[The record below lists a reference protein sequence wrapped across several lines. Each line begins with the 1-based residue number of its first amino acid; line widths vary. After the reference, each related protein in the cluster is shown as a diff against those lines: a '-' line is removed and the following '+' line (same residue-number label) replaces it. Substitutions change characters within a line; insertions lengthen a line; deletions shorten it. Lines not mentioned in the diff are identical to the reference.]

1 MTDYG
6 EPRRPAM
13 DPLLSGVEEAMAAG
27 YRTVEYVFDAF
38 AESLR
43 RRPVTGYAGRAAE
56 SRRHA
61 PAAGRRTARA
71 AAPRATTTR
80 TGSPIEPRGSAEG
93 RGYRRGPSQE
103 PAPLSGGLADL
114 VVEFFDLFGEIV
126 QDVVGGVGG
135 EIYHDEI
142 PRLELRAVR
151 GEKSTKL
158 KFRFTNTGSSALTGL
173 GFETTPLLSA
183 AERIEPDAISFG
195 DLPPGTR
202 VAPGGSVLVKL
213 KVALSDGQQPGI
225 YRGVIVATSTPR
237 TGRPVG
243 EAALDAWALV
253 EIDIKA
259 TDSSESISFVAETE
273 ET

>member
-13 DPLLSGVEEAMAAG
+13 DPLLSGVEEAMEAG

-43 RRPVTGYAGRAAE
+43 RRPVSGYEGRATGP
-56 SRRHA
+56 RRHA
-61 PAAGRRTARA
+61 PTAGRRSARA
-71 AAPRATTTR
+71 AASRVGTTR
-80 TGSPIEPRGSAEG
+80 TGSPIEPGGSAER

-114 VVEFFDLFGEIV
+114 VVEFLDLFGEIV

-135 EIYHDEI
+135 EIYRDEV
-142 PRLELRAVR
+142 PRLELRAVP

-173 GFETTPLLSA
+173 GFETTALLNA

-195 DLPPGTR
+195 GLPPGTR
-202 VAPGGSVLVKL
+202 VAPGGSVLVEL
-213 KVALSDGQQPGI
+213 EVALPDDQQPGI

-253 EIDIKA
+253 EVDIEA
-259 TDSSESISFVAETE
+259 PGSSEPISFVAEAE
-273 ET
+273 ES